1 MKNFEGSRW
10 AILVPAA
17 LISWYL
23 VFVIGL
29 FVHRFAEAMLCPKD
43 ALISGFCHDAVVQ
56 LLLAVLMHLLVDLSA
71 AVVICVSW
79 WVAPK
84 YKPQVI
90 WLCYCIGA
98 LVAVALG
105 ASSNAI
111 DLALAACIGGL
122 LVVFALP
129 RWRRARP

>member
-1 MKNFEGSRW
+1 MKKTDLFRW
-10 AILVPAA
+10 VMLVPAA

-23 VFVIGL
+23 VFLIGL
-29 FVHRFAEAMLCPKD
+29 FVHRFAEVKLCPKD

-56 LLLAVLMHLLVDLSA
+56 LLLAVLMRLLVALSA
-71 AVVICVSW
+71 AVVIGVSW

-84 YKPQVI
+84 YKLQVI
-90 WLCYCIGA
+90 WFCYGIGA
-98 LVAVALG
+98 LVAVVLG